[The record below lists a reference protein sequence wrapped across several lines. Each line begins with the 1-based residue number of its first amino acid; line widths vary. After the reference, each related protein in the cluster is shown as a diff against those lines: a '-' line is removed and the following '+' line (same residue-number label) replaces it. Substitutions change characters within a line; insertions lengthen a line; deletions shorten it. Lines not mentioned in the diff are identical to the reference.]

1 MEVPSVCYVIKV
13 TKLSNMGDSAA
24 ASLLAESTS
33 LAPSTLERATL
44 TRQSRSTNRTT
55 STERETVSKRSE
67 TNRGESG
74 FFWGVVVVL
83 LILASGNLLLT
94 FFAMGVL
101 RLGHGMESLEFL
113 PESSATKFYG
123 RADLG
128 NVYKKDGLLYSY
140 TDAPFSIQGDDSKVS
155 LELRTSS
162 NPPVLEV
169 GPEKIE
175 IKKVERFQVTDPES
189 GTPIFSTDYP
199 SFGLPQGVNNLNV
212 KKSQTARVASP
223 TFSDL
228 LIRSDSTIHL
238 KGNEGMTFDGG
249 KLTWSVDQDIFMK
262 SLNGSIYLEAGAG
275 IMVDVTTLPLA
286 DNDDVTQD
294 RGQYKL
300 CLCMPQAQLFRVPV
314 PVHNNRLDPSIQI
327 NCASFDNP
335 CNNAN
340 A

>member
-1 MEVPSVCYVIKV
+1 
-13 TKLSNMGDSAA
+13 MGDSAA

-74 FFWGVVVVL
+74 FFWGIVVVL

-101 RLGHGMESLEFL
+101 RLGYGMESLEFL

-128 NVYKKDGLLYSY
+128 NVYKKDGLIYSY
-140 TDAPFSIQGDDSKVS
+140 TDVPFSIQGDNSKVS
-155 LELRTSS
+155 LGLRTSAK
-162 NPPVLEV
+162 PPVLEV
-169 GPEKIE
+169 GPESTE
-175 IKKVERFQVTDPES
+175 IKRVEHFQVTDPDS

-199 SFGLPQGVNNLNV
+199 SFGLPQGIENLNV
-212 KKSQTARVASP
+212 KKTQTARVASP
-223 TFSDL
+223 TSSDL

-238 KGNEGMTFDGG
+238 KGNEGMSFDGG

-275 IMVDVTTLPLA
+275 IMVDVNALPLA
-286 DNDDVTQD
+286 ANVDVTKD

-314 PVHNNRLDPSIQI
+314 PVHNNRLEPAIQI
-327 NCASFDNP
+327 NCASFANP
-335 CNNAN
+335 CSNAK